1 MARVSN
7 KSDVCFLP
15 FVSWL
20 VPEQP
25 ERHFTRTHTA
35 AVYTYSNATVQKSK
49 VVPYLLDSTA
59 TLESGNSKKT
69 TEKCIHG
76 LTYSSSHLDE
86 KEFFSIHFFLL
97 FYS

>member
-7 KSDVCFLP
+7 KSNVCFLP

-35 AVYTYSNATVQKSK
+35 TVYTYSNTKVQKSK
-49 VVPYLLDSTA
+49 KPYLLDSTA

-69 TEKCIHG
+69 TEKYIHR
-76 LTYSSSHLDE
+76 LTYSSSHLD
-86 KEFFSIHFFLL
+86 
-97 FYS
+97 

>member
-7 KSDVCFLP
+7 KSNVCFLP
-15 FVSWL
+15 FVSWFQNSQKDTSQGHI
-20 VPEQP
+20 QP
-25 ERHFTRTHTA
+25 QCTHTA
-35 AVYTYSNATVQKSK
+35 ILRVQKSK